1 MTRNILIDEISVS
14 NPTKV
19 GIFITKRLEDAERHE
34 PAENFV
40 ILQVDEMNVSKVE
53 EKELLLPN
61 NRYLLLQRK
70 IWSSIK
76 KFLSASKAERYTS
89 GSIYN
94 MEEILLN
101 STLQKIAKQKK
112 DEGDS
117 YMHDLYSRFL
127 EIASHR
133 SFSLFSRKQ
142 REITAQFELCRIAL
156 QILIYFLSIAPAAD
170 QSKVSQNVIIIRS
183 SPPKPSVSGGIC
195 MIGFWLIILGEGLLV
210 GLNYVFTYLF

>member
-127 EIASHR
+127 EIAS
-133 SFSLFSRKQ
+133 
-142 REITAQFELCRIAL
+142 QFELCRIAL